1 MEQEALTKHGDE
13 EGDLFG
19 IRALEH
25 GFTAG
30 LPQSRPTTPRLPSA
44 SGSTLTVNRIPYG
57 KAPSRSTTAST
68 AASMQSTIAI
78 ELGNTGGSPPKS
90 TDNLGS
96 SSKSLKNEVDMSMTV
111 PASPRVRPVNEKH
124 DSGPSGSATIS
135 NHANKLSG
143 NSEESFDLDYE
154 HGGNL
159 TGKKAP
165 YWKTQDPSASGSGRP
180 GQDIQ
185 APPAAARP
193 ATPGLPLQQFLTP
206 QQGRCMFTSS
216 PKIPAELLAN

>member
-78 ELGNTGGSPPKS
+78 ELGNTVGSPSYSPPKC

-96 SSKSLKNEVDMSMTV
+96 SSKSLGNEVDMSMTV
-111 PASPRVRPVNEKH
+111 PASPRVGPVNAKH
-124 DSGPSGSATIS
+124 GSGSSGSATIP

-143 NSEESFDLDYE
+143 SSDESFDLDYQ
-154 HGGNL
+154 HGGTL

-165 YWKTQDPSASGSGRP
+165 YWKTQDPSGSGSARP
-180 GQDIQ
+180 SQEIQ
-185 APPAAARP
+185 TPPAAARP

-206 QQGRCMFTSS
+206 QQGRCMFLD
-216 PKIPAELLAN
+216 P